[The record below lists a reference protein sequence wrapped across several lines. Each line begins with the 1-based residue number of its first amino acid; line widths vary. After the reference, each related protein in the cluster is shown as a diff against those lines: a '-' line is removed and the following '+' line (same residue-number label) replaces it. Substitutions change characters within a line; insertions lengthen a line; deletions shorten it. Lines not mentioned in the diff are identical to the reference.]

1 MDMVA
6 FTVAAVGTALGLKR
20 CPNLDQARSQAF
32 EHGFDHVVGSNAK
45 NRVTD
50 LRWQVPIPQMPGK
63 TCQLL
68 GISMADLDHRLR
80 SRLYVEPSPVLQPQ
94 PVSVGHR
101 NRPGQIEEDLFAL
114 IRYQTDTPA
123 VTLIEIEGHRPRG
136 LMTWPAPGGPMNRS
150 AG

>member
-6 FTVAAVGTALGLKR
+6 FTMGAVGTALGLKR
-20 CPNLDQARSQAF
+20 CPHLDEVRSQAF

-101 NRPGQIEEDLFAL
+101 NRLGQIEEDLFAL

-123 VTLIEIEGHRPRG
+123 VTLIEVKSDGSRSFV
-136 LMTWPAPGGPMNRS
+136 LWPAPGGPMNRR